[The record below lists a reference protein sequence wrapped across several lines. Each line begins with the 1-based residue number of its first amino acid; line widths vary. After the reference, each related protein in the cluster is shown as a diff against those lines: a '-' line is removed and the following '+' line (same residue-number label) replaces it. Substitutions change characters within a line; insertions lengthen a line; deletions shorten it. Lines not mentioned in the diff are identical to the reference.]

1 MGTWSDSPFTSRE
14 ELSGVPQGTVISR
27 DNGESRLVYEIE
39 GSPGWLAKL
48 YKRPADAG
56 RASDLQRLVY
66 LPTVMSQADQDLVD
80 RCLSWP
86 TTRLYDGSDLVGV
99 VMAKAPDGFYAPLK
113 ALSGWKDPVPLPLD
127 WLMQDADKCAQ
138 VGLRPPDRG
147 TRLRAVEE
155 LLAVG
160 DLFARHDIV
169 YGDWSYRNALWNQHT
184 GEVFV
189 IDMDSCGIGSREWV
203 ESPGWADPLFPDRS
217 RRPTVASDSYKLAV
231 LTVRCLTAQR
241 QDPLDALRAMEA
253 STGDASLT
261 GLLRRTLTAARPQ
274 DRPECAELLAAVRR
288 IRGTTAPGGPA
299 AGSGPAAGADNVTT
313 WVKVGPRAG
322 SAGTAH
328 SSRAASGA
336 AGANG
341 AAASNVTGSVNL
353 RDRSAARPPASAPT
367 PSPSSSSPSS
377 TGGSARPGSGSG
389 SGSASG
395 SGSRSGSASAANG
408 SGTNAASAP
417 GSVPPASGAP
427 RPAAPGTRRPT
438 TPRSTTGTSR
448 STPGRSTSTPGRA
461 AARRA
466 APARGKG
473 GRTTPAA
480 SRRPWRHAGS
490 AALLCALIAVLCVA
504 RFVLGWI

>member
-1 MGTWSDSPFTSRE
+1 MRTWSDSPFPSRE
-14 ELSGVPQGTVISR
+14 ELSGVPEGKSISQ
-27 DNGESRLVYEIE
+27 DNGESRLVYEIKDN
-39 GSPGWLAKL
+39 PGWLAKL

-56 RASDLQRLVY
+56 RISDLQRLVY

-80 RCLSWP
+80 RCLAWP

-113 ALSGWKDPVPLPLD
+113 ALSGWQDPAPLPLD
-127 WLMQDADKCAQ
+127 WLMKPADKCAQ
-138 VGLRPPDRG
+138 VGLRRPDLDL
-147 TRLRAVEE
+147 RLRAVEE

-241 QDPLDALRAMEA
+241 QDPVDALHALER
-253 STGDASLT
+253 STRDASLG
-261 GLLRRTLTAARPQ
+261 GLLRRTLTATRLE
-274 DRPECAELLAAVRR
+274 DRPKCAELLEAVRR
-288 IRGTTAPGGPA
+288 IRGTTASAGPSA
-299 AGSGPAAGADNVTT
+299 TSASRAGADNVTT

-322 SAGTAH
+322 AGTARPAEATA
-328 SSRAASGA
+328 SARPSGTTRAASGTS
-336 AGANG
+336 GTDG

-353 RDRSAARPPASAPT
+353 RNRSAARPPASAPEPS
-367 PSPSSSSPSS
+367 PSPSSA
-377 TGGSARPGSGSG
+377 GSVRYGPGPGST
-389 SGSASG
+389 
-395 SGSRSGSASAANG
+395 SAAGG
-408 SGTNAASAP
+408 SGTGTTPTP
-417 GSVPPASGAP
+417 GSVPPTSH
-427 RPAAPGTRRPT
+427 
-438 TPRSTTGTSR
+438 TPRAAARTTSR
-448 STPGRSTSTPGRA
+448 S

-466 APARGKG
+466 AMARGSS
-473 GRTTPAA
+473 GRTAPPAA
-480 SRRPWRHAGS
+480 RRPRRHVVTVM
-490 AALLCALIAVLCVA
+490 LLCALVAALCVA
-504 RFVLGWI
+504 RYVLGWI

>member
-1 MGTWSDSPFTSRE
+1 MRSWSDSPFPSRE
-14 ELSGVPQGTVISR
+14 ELSGVPEGKAISQ
-27 DNGESRLVYEIE
+27 DNGESRLVYEIKD
-39 GSPGWLAKL
+39 SPGWLAKL

-56 RASDLQRLVY
+56 RISDLQRLVY

-80 RCLSWP
+80 RCLAWP

-113 ALSGWKDPVPLPLD
+113 ALSGWQDPAPLPLD
-127 WLMQDADKCAQ
+127 WLMKPADKCAQ
-138 VGLRPPDRG
+138 VGLRRPDLDL
-147 TRLRAVEE
+147 RLRAVEE

-241 QDPLDALRAMEA
+241 QDPVDALRDVER
-253 STGDASLT
+253 STRDASLG
-261 GLLRRTLTAARPQ
+261 GLLRRTLTATRLE
-274 DRPECAELLAAVRR
+274 DRPKCAELLEAVRR
-288 IRGTTAPGGPA
+288 IRGTTASAGPSA
-299 AGSGPAAGADNVTT
+299 TSGSRAGADNVTT

-322 SAGTAH
+322 AGTARPAEATA
-328 SSRAASGA
+328 SARPSGTTRAASDASGTD
-336 AGANG
+336 G

-353 RDRSAARPPASAPT
+353 RDRSAARPPASSPEPS
-367 PSPSSSSPSS
+367 PSPSSA
-377 TGGSARPGSGSG
+377 GSGRSGPGSGSV
-389 SGSASG
+389 
-395 SGSRSGSASAANG
+395 SAAGG
-408 SGTNAASAP
+408 SGTGATPTP
-417 GSVPPASGAP
+417 GSVPPTSHTP
-427 RPAAPGTRRPT
+427 RPAA
-438 TPRSTTGTSR
+438 RSTSR
-448 STPGRSTSTPGRA
+448 S

-466 APARGKG
+466 AMARGRS
-473 GRTTPAA
+473 GRTAPAA
-480 SRRPWRHAGS
+480 ARRPRRHAVTVM
-490 AALLCALIAVLCVA
+490 LFCALVAALCVA
-504 RFVLGWI
+504 RYVLGWI